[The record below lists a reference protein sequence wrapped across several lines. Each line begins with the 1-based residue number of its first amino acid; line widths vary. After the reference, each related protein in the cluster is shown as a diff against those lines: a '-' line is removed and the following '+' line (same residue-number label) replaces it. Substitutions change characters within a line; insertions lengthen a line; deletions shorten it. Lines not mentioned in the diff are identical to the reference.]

1 MVGTSEKEAD
11 VPHTMSRVG
20 TWIRERRLP
29 EAERRAAQAERK
41 AEAQMRRERDKDDER
56 ARQLAA
62 AEAERRRWSDGGRFR

>member
-1 MVGTSEKEAD
+1 MPRMIT
-11 VPHTMSRVG
+11 RVG
-20 TWIRERRLP
+20 SWVREQRLP
-29 EAERRAAQAERK
+29 SAERRAARAERQ